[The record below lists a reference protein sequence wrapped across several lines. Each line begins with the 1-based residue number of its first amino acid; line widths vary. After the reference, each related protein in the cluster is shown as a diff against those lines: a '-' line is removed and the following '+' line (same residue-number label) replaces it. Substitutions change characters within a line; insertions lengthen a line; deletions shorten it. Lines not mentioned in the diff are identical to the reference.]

1 MKYTGN
7 EANFFPAVLMA
18 GSAGEME
25 NVWTGIHVFDNM
37 SPAYL
42 HKWNGSIFH
51 PLQKKLL
58 VVSLPI

>member
-7 EANFFPAVLMA
+7 EGNFILAVLMA
-18 GSAGEME
+18 GYTGEME
-25 NVWTGIHVFDNM
+25 RVWTGIHVFDNV

-42 HKWNGSIFH
+42 NKWNRTIFH
-51 PLQKKLL
+51 PLQQKLL